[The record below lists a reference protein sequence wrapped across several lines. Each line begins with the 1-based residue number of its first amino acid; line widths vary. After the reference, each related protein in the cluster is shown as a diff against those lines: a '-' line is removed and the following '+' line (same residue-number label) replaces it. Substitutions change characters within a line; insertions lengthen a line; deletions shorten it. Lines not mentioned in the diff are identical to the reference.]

1 MAEGAATHDAVEL
14 SVVVP
19 VFNEQ
24 DCLAEFHR
32 RTTAVLDG
40 LGMPAEIVYV
50 NDGSADRSAEM
61 LRELAD
67 RDARVRVL
75 RFSRNFG
82 HQIAVSA
89 GLDASRGAAV
99 VVIDSDLQDPPEV
112 IVDLV
117 ERWRSGVDVVHAVR
131 KERPGESRFKRATAA
146 LFYRLVRRWT
156 DLKIQVDAGDFRLMD
171 RVAVDAICQM
181 PERFRFIRGMAA
193 WVGFNQ
199 GTVEYVRH
207 ERFAGSTKY
216 PLSKMVHL
224 ALTAI
229 TSFSFAPLQI
239 ASIAGFVLSAITVA
253 AVPVVVLLRILG
265 VGGLGGQT
273 TVLIAVLFLGGIQ
286 LVVLG
291 ILGEYVGRIY
301 MEVKGRPVYVI
312 DPGPEPRH
320 GVDGRRSGNLTPYR
334 GQDRVD
340 LVDDRRPGA
349 PGADGDPPTFR

>member
-1 MAEGAATHDAVEL
+1 MTDRGGVSDTVEL

-19 VFNEQ
+19 VYNEQ
-24 DCLAEFHR
+24 DCLPEFHR
-32 RTTAVLDG
+32 RTAAVLDQLG
-40 LGMPAEIVYV
+40 LSAEIVYV
-50 NDGSADRSAEM
+50 NDGSSDHSAH
-61 LRELAD
+61 LLGELAE
-67 RDARVRVL
+67 RDPRVRL
-75 RFSRNFG
+75 IRFSRNFG

-117 ERWRSGVDVVHAVR
+117 AQWRSGVDVVHAVR
-131 KERPGESRFKRATAA
+131 KGRPGESRFKKGTAS
-146 LFYRLVRRWT
+146 LFYRLIRRWT
-156 DLKIQVDAGDFRLMD
+156 DLNIQVDAGDFRLMD

-216 PLSKMVHL
+216 SLSKMVHL

-239 ASIAGFVLSAITVA
+239 ASVSGFVLSVITVA

-286 LVVLG
+286 LVFLG

-301 MEVKGRPVYVI
+301 MEVKARPVYVL
-312 DPGPEPRH
+312 DPVTRRAVGHRSPEA
-320 GVDGRRSGNLTPYR
+320 TPYR
-334 GQDRVD
+334 APDRADRVAT
-340 LVDDRRPGA
+340 RP
-349 PGADGDPPTFR
+349 PEPPSDGGVPRGPR

>member
-1 MAEGAATHDAVEL
+1 MGHPEL

-19 VFNEQ
+19 VFNEE
-24 DCLAEFHR
+24 DCLREFQR
-32 RTTAVLDG
+32 RTSAVLDG
-40 LGMPAEIVYV
+40 LGMSSEILYV
-50 NDGSADRSAEM
+50 DDGSSDHSARI
-61 LRELAD
+61 LDELAAAD
-67 RDARVRVL
+67 PRVRLL
-75 RFSRNFG
+75 RLSRNFG
-82 HQIAVSA
+82 HQIAVTA

-117 ERWRSGVDVVHAVR
+117 ASWRSGVDVVHAVR
-131 KERPGESRFKRATAA
+131 KARPGESRFKKATASA
-146 LFYRLVRRWT
+146 FYRLIRRWT

-171 RVAVDAICQM
+171 RVAVDAMCQM
-181 PERFRFIRGMAA
+181 PERFRFVRGMAA

-207 ERFAGSTKY
+207 ERFAGSSKY

-239 ASIAGFVLSAITVA
+239 ASLAGFVLSAITVA
-253 AVPVVVLLRILG
+253 AVPVVVLLRMLG

-301 MEVKGRPVYVI
+301 MEVKARPVYVL
-312 DPGPEPRH
+312 DPGPTRRGAGPGTAERAASRPLAPWERS
-320 GVDGRRSGNLTPYR
+320 VDGFGEPP
-334 GQDRVD
+334 G
-340 LVDDRRPGA
+340 DDGAGPGH
-349 PGADGDPPTFR
+349 R

>member
-1 MAEGAATHDAVEL
+1 M
-14 SVVVP
+14 
-19 VFNEQ
+19 
-24 DCLAEFHR
+24 
-32 RTTAVLDG
+32 
-40 LGMPAEIVYV
+40 
-50 NDGSADRSAEM
+50 
-61 LRELAD
+61 
-67 RDARVRVL
+67 
-75 RFSRNFG
+75 
-82 HQIAVSA
+82 
-89 GLDASRGAAV
+89 
-99 VVIDSDLQDPPEV
+99 
-112 IVDLV
+112 
-117 ERWRSGVDVVHAVR
+117 VHAVR
-131 KERPGESRFKRATAA
+131 KGRPGESRFKRGTAA

-273 TVLIAVLFLGGIQ
+273 TVLIAVLFLGASSSWSWASSVSTSGGSTWRSRVAPSTSSTPVRSYVTA
-286 LVVLG
+286 LLG
-291 ILGEYVGRIY
+291 T
-301 MEVKGRPVYVI
+301 
-312 DPGPEPRH
+312 PG
-320 GVDGRRSGNLTPYR
+320 T
-334 GQDRVD
+334 
-340 LVDDRRPGA
+340 
-349 PGADGDPPTFR
+349 